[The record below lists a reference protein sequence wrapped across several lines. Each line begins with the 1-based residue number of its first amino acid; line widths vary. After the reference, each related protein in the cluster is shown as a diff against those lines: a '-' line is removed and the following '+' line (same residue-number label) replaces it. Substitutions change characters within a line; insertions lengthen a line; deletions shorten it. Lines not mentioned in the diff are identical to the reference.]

1 MKKIIISSL
10 IGAIIVFIIQ
20 AASWMV
26 LPIHKHSLKYT
37 QAQDSIIEVLSAN
50 LQEDGVYMLPY
61 LDPDK
66 STRQEMQ
73 ELEKASVGKPWAVVY
88 YHQVGQ
94 TMIPGQFILGFLFNL
109 FAVLVIAIILHST
122 KNSIT
127 SFAGRYLLVIGFVLF
142 SLFQGS
148 LINWNW
154 WSTPGH
160 YVSGEIIDHLLTWGI
175 GGIWLAWYH
184 RK

>member
-1 MKKIIISSL
+1 MKKIIISS
-10 IGAIIVFIIQ
+10 IVGAIIVFIIQ

-26 LPIHKHSLKYT
+26 LPIHKHSLKHT
-37 QAQDSIIEVLSAN
+37 PAQDSIMEALSSN

-66 STRQEMQ
+66 STKKEMQ
-73 ELEKASVGKPWAVVY
+73 KFEKASVGKPWAMVY
-88 YHQVGQ
+88 YHQ
-94 TMIPGQFILGFLFNL
+94 TMQAMTPGQLILGFLFNL

-122 KNSIT
+122 QNSIT
-127 SFAGRYLLVIGFVLF
+127 SFGGKYLLVIGFVLF

-154 WSTPGH
+154 WSIPGH
-160 YVSGEIIDHLLTWGI
+160 YLSGEIIDHLLVWGI
-175 GGIWLAWYH
+175 AGIWLAWYY